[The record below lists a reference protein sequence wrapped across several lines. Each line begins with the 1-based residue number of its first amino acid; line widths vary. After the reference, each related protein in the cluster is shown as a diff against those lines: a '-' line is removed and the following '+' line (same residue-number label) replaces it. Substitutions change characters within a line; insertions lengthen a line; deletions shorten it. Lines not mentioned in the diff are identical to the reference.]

1 MTNTER
7 GPEYKGG
14 AAVEA
19 SIYRDFLC
27 YFQLIKIATEELHY
41 HAVERMW
48 YVEPGLTPVDGLHPI
63 RNDSDAMEMGKAAA
77 GGVVSLYMEVG
88 ENESGF
94 GDNGED
100 SERSDGGSD
109 PEADGT
115 GIRADE
121 GIIHLLDDSDRT
133 FDPEF
138 AEAMANLGLTGY
150 RRRVRTQYH
159 TDGVEV
165 DQMNEVTVNKSAQQE
180 EIIIQD
186 EGLKG
191 MEFMNGRSP
200 DRQSDADDERS
211 DKQSVEGSEEE
222 SDNDPLFEPNVGSLL
237 SSPIS
242 SYRASSMSNHNIVDK
257 VDGEEVNSFPGVEY
271 YDQNCDHSQLLIKPS
286 LRFVSPQQFKE
297 AITNFS
303 IVMGQTLTGFEA
315 VASVR
320 KQYAANLNANGE
332 YTPAGGTGMRPIL
345 SRQ

>member
-1 MTNTER
+1 MAEGSDSQENLPDPVEMIVYYDGTMTNTER

-100 SERSDGGSD
+100 FERSDGGSD
-109 PEADGT
+109 PEADGS

-133 FDPEF
+133 SDPEF

-200 DRQSDADDERS
+200 DGQSDVDDERS
-211 DKQSVEGSEEE
+211 DKQRPREEPAGQATTIRRVKCGKCKAFGHNARTCTFVPGVQGYGR
-222 SDNDPLFEPNVGSLL
+222 DDPPCAN
-237 SSPIS
+237 
-242 SYRASSMSNHNIVDK
+242 R
-257 VDGEEVNSFPGVEY
+257 EEVGT
-271 YDQNCDHSQLLIKPS
+271 SQP
-286 LRFVSPQQFKE
+286 
-297 AITNFS
+297 
-303 IVMGQTLTGFEA
+303 
-315 VASVR
+315 
-320 KQYAANLNANGE
+320 
-332 YTPAGGTGMRPIL
+332 TPPPATQPT
-345 SRQ
+345 QPE